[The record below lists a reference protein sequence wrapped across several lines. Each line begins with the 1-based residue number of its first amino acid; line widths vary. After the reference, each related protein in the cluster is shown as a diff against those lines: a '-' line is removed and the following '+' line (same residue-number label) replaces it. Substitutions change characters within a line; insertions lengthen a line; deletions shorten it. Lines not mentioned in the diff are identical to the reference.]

1 MLAKIAHQ
9 RLRHGDG
16 LMVNERLAQT
26 SAKRKATAEGKY
38 KKPVFV
44 HLLERKLMAIYS
56 SLLFPA

>member
-1 MLAKIAHQ
+1 VACNVEGLAM
-9 RLRHGDG
+9 GWYS
-16 LMVNERLAQT
+16 MSVSPERQPIEKT
-26 SAKRKATAEGKY
+26 TAEGKY